1 MIREFVIFY
10 ATKENV
16 LTLNH
21 HILYILCL
29 FIIKTT
35 ICSTTTMLN
44 WTVVDQMC
52 NNLLVYGVMKKILI
66 KLSIV
71 LKWLSHKSKWRKWR
85 ISDAHLFYICFLLNS
100 VTSDCPSGTALHD
113 DTSGGSRNSKQR
125 VGEFLWSEYCF
136 DAPSHTPYV
145 LVLRIENRIHIV
157 NIVYKEYACYV
168 VKMLCMVKKIQ
179 VKVYTYTCT
188 N

>member
-1 MIREFVIFY
+1 
-10 ATKENV
+10 
-16 LTLNH
+16 
-21 HILYILCL
+21 
-29 FIIKTT
+29 
-35 ICSTTTMLN
+35 
-44 WTVVDQMC
+44 MC

-71 LKWLSHKSKWRKWR
+71 LNDYLIKANGENGEYRML
-85 ISDAHLFYICFLLNS
+85 IFFYICFLLNS

-113 DTSGGSRNSKQR
+113 DTSGGSRNFKQR